1 MTMPPGA
8 SAPTASPAPV
18 SPFWQQPPHRGVGTG
33 TVVLTAVGI
42 ALGALLLLV
51 VIAYFILGFGFAGVL
66 IAGVAAMIPLLIVL
80 LTIRWIDRWEP
91 EPRSAL
97 WFAFLWG
104 AGVSVVVA
112 LLVDVSVTLA
122 ANAAGRPGVSE
133 LAGAVIQAPLVEEG
147 SKGFGVLLILWVARR
162 YFDGPLDGLVY
173 AATVA
178 GGFAFSENILYFGQS
193 LIEGGT
199 SQLAVTFLVRGIFS
213 PFAHVMFTSCT
224 GLALGIA
231 SRRTGAVGAFGFYL
245 LGLIPAALL
254 HALWNGAFY
263 LFSDVLAYYAL
274 VQVPLFLAAIG
285 LVIALRVHERKLTR
299 ARLGEYASVGWFT
312 PGEVDLLST
321 WNGRRHALQWARSQ
335 PPVPGGGTRVQA
347 MKRFVRDST
356 RLAHT
361 RQRLLVGRAAIGS
374 APDEQSLLASIS
386 EDRRALL
393 T

>member
-1 MTMPPGA
+1 MTPGA
-8 SAPTASPAPV
+8 PAPAASPTPVAPL
-18 SPFWQQPPHRGVGTG
+18 WQQSPHRGAGTG
-33 TVVLTAVGI
+33 TVVATAIGI

-51 VIAYFILGFGFAGVL
+51 VIGYFILGFGVGGVL
-66 IAGVAAMIPLLIVL
+66 IAAVAAMVPLLIVL

-91 EPRSAL
+91 EPRAAL

-112 LLVDVSVTLA
+112 LLVDFSVTIA
-122 ANAAGRPGVSE
+122 AQVAGRPAVGE
-133 LAGAVIQAPLVEEG
+133 MAGAVIQAPLVEEG
-147 SKGFGVLLILWVARR
+147 AKGFGVLLILWVARR

-178 GGFAFSENILYFGQS
+178 GGFAFSENILYFGQA
-193 LIEGGT
+193 LLEGGT
-199 SQLAVTFLVRGIFS
+199 SGLAVTFVVRGLFS

-231 SRRTGAVGAFGFYL
+231 SRRTGALGAFGFYL

-254 HALWNGAFY
+254 HALWNGAFF
-263 LFSDVLAYYAL
+263 LFSDILSYYAL
-274 VQVPLFLAAIG
+274 VQVPLFLGAVA
-285 LVIALRVHERKLTR
+285 LVIALRVHERRLTR
-299 ARLGEYASVGWFT
+299 ERLGEYASVGWFT

-321 WNGRRHALQWARSQ
+321 WNGRRHALSWARSQ
-335 PPVPGGGTRVQA
+335 PPVPGGGSRVQA

-361 RQRLLVGRAAIGS
+361 RQRLLVGRSAIGA
-374 APDEQSLLASIS
+374 APDEQTLLASIS

-393 T
+393 A